1 MLGGQ
6 SDFGSMQFHTFEK
19 TAKNMLLNV
28 DYKESRQREEKDKIT
43 MVMQLMHRRHECKG
57 KV

>member
-28 DYKESRQREEKDKIT
+28 DYKESRQK
-43 MVMQLMHRRHECKG
+43 RRKRQDNDGHAADAQKT
-57 KV
+57 